1 MLPPAPVLF
10 STMIG
15 WPHFTCS
22 FSAATRASTS
32 LMPPPGNGTMK
43 RTGLVGKFAWR
54 EGRRGEAKRQRGGGQ
69 NERGEP

>member
-43 RTGLVGKFAWR
+43 RTGFTGKFVCAAAGAAGS
-54 EGRRGEAKRQRGGGQ
+54 EQS
-69 NERGEP
+69 ER